1 MAKSFA
7 DLVVALFARRS
18 APPDPMLQPLD
29 ALEPSARLDTGQ
41 YRGMVGQLRRQFVAF
56 YIPVEFLFAQRLV
69 VLRILSPTRT
79 GDGVLDVVPP
89 AVAEKLGNPDCL
101 PRIKGT
107 MPLLHPQTV
116 FENILFGG
124 LYGMSRCFDILLAN
138 LFGIFAVLSL
148 TLPLVTFDGLPFVGV
163 VQLAGELDIDFRAT
177 VNLSFAQEFV
187 QQYAEP
193 EQSSHGHRIPD
204 SRDARRTQLQET
216 LSVGRRRRIRLN
228 HRRMVKALQ
237 PLLLYAP
244 ITPQIIAN
252 TFLLPCFLSVAQI
265 IHLGGNPLLHFAA
278 PGRVGIHLRR
288 KHLSEVGKE
297 YRLVVAVSA
306 PQVGKYL
313 VDNVQAQRRIPLR
326 QTEGRQ
332 GFRIV
337 G

>member
-18 APPDPMLQPLD
+18 APRPDAPTPRC
-29 ALEPSARLDTGQ
+29 ARTIRTTRHRPISRYGWPGSDGSLS
-41 YRGMVGQLRRQFVAF
+41 RF
-56 YIPVEFLFAQRLV
+56 ISRLNSSSHS
-69 VLRILSPTRT
+69 VLLYCASSPPTRT

-148 TLPLVTFDGLPFVGV
+148 PLPLVTFDGLPFVGV

-193 EQSSHGHRIPD
+193 EQSLAWPSD
-204 SRDARRTQLQET
+204 SGQPGCAANPAAGDPVRWET
-216 LSVGRRRRIRLN
+216 
-228 HRRMVKALQ
+228 
-237 PLLLYAP
+237 PTD
-244 ITPQIIAN
+244 TPQSSKDGKGAPAASPLRPN
-252 TFLLPCFLSVAQI
+252 NAADNREYVPPSV
-265 IHLGGNPLLHFAA
+265 FS
-278 PGRVGIHLRR
+278 LRR
-288 KHLSEVGKE
+288 PNHPSGRKSLCSTSR
-297 YRLVVAVSA
+297 RLAGSA
-306 PQVGKYL
+306 YTSAGSTFPRLAK
-313 VDNVQAQRRIPLR
+313 NTASS
-326 QTEGRQ
+326 
-332 GFRIV
+332 
-337 G
+337 

>member
-1 MAKSFA
+1 
-7 DLVVALFARRS
+7 
-18 APPDPMLQPLD
+18 
-29 ALEPSARLDTGQ
+29 
-41 YRGMVGQLRRQFVAF
+41 MVGQLRRQFVAF
-56 YIPVEFLFAQRLV
+56 DIPVEFLFAQRLV

-79 GDGVLDVVPP
+79 GDGMLNVVPP
-89 AVAEKLGNPDCL
+89 AVAKKLGNPDCL

-124 LYGMSRCFDILLAN
+124 LYGMSRRFDILLAN

-148 TLPLVTFDGLPFVGV
+148 PLPLVTFDGLPFVGV

-326 QTEGRQ
+326 QTEARQ